1 MKDQAQVVIIGG
13 GIFGTSIAYHLARA
27 GCTDVVLVE
36 KGELTS
42 GTTFH
47 SVGLVSQFRTSPAL
61 MKVMNYT
68 INLYNELAKGE
79 GGDSLGWH
87 TVGSLRLASS
97 KDRLKAL
104 QREVSRA
111 NAIGLTAGI
120 ISPEEVLERCPQLTT
135 DSLYGAVYVPDDGH
149 IDPSGITFEFARL
162 ARKMGVEINT
172 NVRVTGIKLSPARE
186 VTEVITDKGNIKT
199 SREVLEESGLPIL
212 AKLAERN
219 KLKKKQTDFVA
230 KLLHAAEH
238 PLGPRY
244 DTVKET
250 GRCSASNPNVQQIPR
265 KGGERE
271 CFIPRDGYL
280 YVSGQGDNRFVILRV
295 DDPEIRR
302 LAETVPRETLGQ

>member
-111 NAIGLTAGI
+111 NAIGLTADI
-120 ISPEEVLERCPQLTT
+120 ISPAEVLSIFPQLT
-135 DSLYGAVYVPDDGH
+135 DESLYGAVYVPDDGH
-149 IDPSGITFEFARL
+149 IDPSGITYEFARQ
-162 ARKMGVEINT
+162 ARNMGVEINT
-172 NVRVTGIKLSPARE
+172 RVLVTGITLSPEKE
-186 VTEVITDKGNIKT
+186 VTEVITDHGNIKT
-199 SREVLEESGLPIL
+199 SRSAVLPIPSFSTPK
-212 AKLAERN
+212 AG
-219 KLKKKQTDFVA
+219 LKAT
-230 KLLHAAEH
+230 
-238 PLGPRY
+238 
-244 DTVKET
+244 
-250 GRCSASNPNVQQIPR
+250 
-265 KGGERE
+265 
-271 CFIPRDGYL
+271 
-280 YVSGQGDNRFVILRV
+280 
-295 DDPEIRR
+295 
-302 LAETVPRETLGQ
+302 